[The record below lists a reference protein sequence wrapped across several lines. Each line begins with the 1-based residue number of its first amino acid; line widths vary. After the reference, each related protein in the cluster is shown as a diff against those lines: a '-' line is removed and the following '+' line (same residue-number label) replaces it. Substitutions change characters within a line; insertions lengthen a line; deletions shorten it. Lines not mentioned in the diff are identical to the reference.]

1 VASLSSSIYF
11 FIFFLVVEVL
21 VELHRAQES
30 AYNLRDAAR
39 QDYLARAKICSKL
52 VKYPNIEDY
61 AVRTYLVL
69 ARRQRR

>member
-1 VASLSSSIYF
+1 MASIFSLIF
-11 FIFFLVVEVL
+11 FILLLVEVL
-21 VELHRAQES
+21 TELHRAQES

-52 VKYPNIEDY
+52 IKYPNIEDY

-69 ARRQRR
+69 ACRRGR